1 MNGNVKSLGFRF
13 AFAWHT
19 KRPIYPDWEKC
30 PMSELFSIDKW
41 GNLLDVIDH
50 SLKPKKKKCLK
61 RTIKIYHDQVVEVH
75 FDWWYSCFYFRKYF
89 AVPLRLRE
97 MCDRFLHSSTPPHNA
112 LSFLG
117 GTCFKIETG
126 LEAKCY
132 TSVAMERV
140 SNTSFCLSD
149 GLLIDFFCIYL
160 LLFFMEFLND
170 NTDCSY
176 WHLML

>member
-30 PMSELFSIDKW
+30 PMSELFSIEKW

-50 SLKPKKKKCLK
+50 SLKPKKKKKSLK

-97 MCDRFLHSSTPPHNA
+97 MCDRFFTFIDSPTQ
-112 LSFLG
+112 
-117 GTCFKIETG
+117 CIE
-126 LEAKCY
+126 
-132 TSVAMERV
+132 
-140 SNTSFCLSD
+140 FPW
-149 GLLIDFFCIYL
+149 
-160 LLFFMEFLND
+160 
-170 NTDCSY
+170 
-176 WHLML
+176 WHLFQNWNRAWSKVLYICCDGKGFEYKFLFKWRIINWFLLYLFITFFYGVS